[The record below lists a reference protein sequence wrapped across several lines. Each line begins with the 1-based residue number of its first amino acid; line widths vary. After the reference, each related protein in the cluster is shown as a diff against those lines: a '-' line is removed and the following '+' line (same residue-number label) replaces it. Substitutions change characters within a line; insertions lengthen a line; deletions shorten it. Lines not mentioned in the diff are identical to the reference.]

1 MTILI
6 VLIGL
11 LISHFATGFRHL
23 RDFRWL
29 LWPMHRMR
37 RQFPDRPWLAFV
49 MVPATAIVVAVLAT
63 WLMIALLGV
72 IGWALLALAV
82 FIYTLGPRDLN
93 RDVNLLLARRE
104 ADSAGKVEKA
114 ADAMQLQIDQSSSDE
129 AAAAVFHA
137 GLSRWFGI
145 LFWFVLLGIPG
156 AIVYR
161 LTRIALQ
168 EDELTSAE
176 IDWLARLRM
185 ILDWPVLALMGL
197 SAGLCAD
204 LDRVFRAWKEQRE
217 QHGPW
222 LLTPSLLDRI
232 AASLCTEA
240 NDFDTG
246 LTTGHRIVWRMLILW
261 LVVLSVLL
269 LAGWLV

>member
-29 LWPMHRMR
+29 LWPMHRLR
-37 RQFPDRPWLAFV
+37 RQFPDPPWLAFV
-49 MVPATAIVVAVLAT
+49 MVPATAIVIAVLAT
-63 WLMIALLGV
+63 WLLTALLGV
-72 IGWALLALAV
+72 VGWVLLAMAV
-82 FIYTLGPRDLN
+82 FIYTLGPRDLD
-93 RDVNLLLARRE
+93 RDVAVLAGRE
-104 ADSAGKVEKA
+104 TDADP
-114 ADAMQLQIDQSSSDE
+114 ADVSETARAMQVDVDTSTPVE

-145 LFWFVLLGIPG
+145 LFWFVVLGIPG

-168 EDELTSAE
+168 EPDLDSAE

-185 ILDWPVLALMGL
+185 ILDWPVLALMTL
-197 SAGLCAD
+197 SAALCAD
-204 LDRVFRAWKEQRE
+204 LDKVYRAWAEQRE
-217 QHGPW
+217 EHGPW
-222 LLTPSLLDRI
+222 LLTPSLLDRV
-232 AASLCTEA
+232 AAAIDPECET
-240 NDFDTG
+240 FDEG
-246 LTTGHRIVWRMLILW
+246 LKCGHRIVWRMLILW
-261 LVVLSVLL
+261 LVALSILL

>member
-29 LWPMHRMR
+29 LWPMHQLR
-37 RQFPDRPWLAFV
+37 RHFPDLPWLAFV
-49 MVPATAIVVAVLAT
+49 MVPVTAVIVAVLTT
-63 WLMIALLGV
+63 WLMTALLGV
-72 IGWALLALAV
+72 VGWVLLAMAV
-82 FIYTLGPRDLN
+82 FIYTLGPRDLD
-93 RDVNLLLARRE
+93 RDVSVLTGRGVEANGEEVAASARAMHLDVETSTPVE
-104 ADSAGKVEKA
+104 AS
-114 ADAMQLQIDQSSSDE
+114 
-129 AAAAVFHA
+129 AAVFHA
-137 GLSRWFGI
+137 ALSRWFGT
-145 LFWFVLLGIPG
+145 LFWFVVLGIPG
-156 AIVYR
+156 AIAYR

-168 EDELTSAE
+168 EEDLGPAE

-185 ILDWPVLALMGL
+185 IFDWPVLALMTL
-197 SAGLCAD
+197 SAALCTD
-204 LDRVFRAWKEQRE
+204 LDRVYRAWIDQRE

-232 AASLCTEA
+232 AAALITDISGFSE
-240 NDFDTG
+240 G
-246 LTTGHRIVWRMLILW
+246 LTAGHRIVWRMLILW
-261 LVVLSVLL
+261 LVALSVLL

>member
-29 LWPMHRMR
+29 LWPMHRLR
-37 RQFPDRPWLAFV
+37 RQFPEPPWLAFV
-49 MVPATAIVVAVLAT
+49 MVPTTAVVVALLAT
-63 WLMIALLGV
+63 WLLTALLGV
-72 IGWALLALAV
+72 VGWALLALMV
-82 FIYTLGPRDLN
+82 FIYTLGPRDLD
-93 RDVNLLLARRE
+93 RDMRVLMSRGEGADPE
-104 ADSAGKVEKA
+104 EVADSAR
-114 ADAMQLQIDQSSSDE
+114 AMQLDVDASTPVE

-145 LFWFVLLGIPG
+145 LFWFVVLGIPG

-161 LTRIALQ
+161 LTRVALQ
-168 EDELTSAE
+168 EKNLKSAE

-185 ILDWPVLALMGL
+185 ILDWPVLGLMTL
-197 SAGLCAD
+197 SAALCTD
-204 LDRVFRAWKEQRE
+204 LDRVYRAWIDQRE

-222 LLTPSLLDRI
+222 LLTPSLLDRVATALVPESSDI
-232 AASLCTEA
+232 SE
-240 NDFDTG
+240 G
-246 LTTGHRIVWRMLILW
+246 LAIGHRVVWRMLILW
-261 LVVLSVLL
+261 LVALSILL